1 MLPGQTDDLHI
12 PCQFFRLIG
21 PMVHVHGKRAQTGI
35 AADLCSG
42 CFRPPLVLVVGW
54 WVEDGGVT
62 FRGFG
67 AVERWHQGVC
77 FARAACGRQ
86 QQALLHPFKRALVQT
101 FTITFPPLAH
111 APALKMPFSSLLNQ
125 KVGIDMWG
133 PSMNPKSFFQLPV
146 QQTPSFK
153 SPLTKTPRDNDK
165 QQQMANHDK

>member
-12 PCQFFRLIG
+12 PCQIFRLIG

-42 CFRPPLVLVVGW
+42 CFRPPLVLVEGW
-54 WVEDGGVT
+54 WVEDGGGGGVT

-86 QQALLHPFKRALVQT
+86 AASPPPPFQASPRSDLHYHIPPLSLMHLHSRCPFRHFSIKRGNRYVEAKHEPKIIFPAPCPTNTLVQVST
-101 FTITFPPLAH
+101 HQDPL
-111 APALKMPFSSLLNQ
+111 
-125 KVGIDMWG
+125 
-133 PSMNPKSFFQLPV
+133 
-146 QQTPSFK
+146 
-153 SPLTKTPRDNDK
+153 
-165 QQQMANHDK
+165 

>member
-1 MLPGQTDDLHI
+1 
-12 PCQFFRLIG
+12 
-21 PMVHVHGKRAQTGI
+21 MVHVHGKRAQTGI

-77 FARAACGRQ
+77 FAQAACGRQ
-86 QQALLHPFKRALVQT
+86 AASPPPPFQASPRSDLHYH
-101 FTITFPPLAH
+101 IPPSLAH

-125 KVGIDMWG
+125 KVGIDM
-133 PSMNPKSFFQLPV
+133 
-146 QQTPSFK
+146 
-153 SPLTKTPRDNDK
+153 
-165 QQQMANHDK
+165 